1 MSGDQAA
8 PADPLVV
15 ALTALFQGFADDDLP
30 RLGAALDEHDREVVW
45 KLAAGLDVPSLATQ
59 LTATPASVRGD
70 VARLVGLLA
79 ELQSPRAAAGRP
91 GAIEPL
97 DGLAAEQ
104 RQARLA
110 KVDAIRAAG
119 GEPYP
124 VAEAGIRTARLA
136 ELAERHAGLEPGVE
150 TGIAESVVGRVF
162 LSRNQGKLIFLTIR
176 DGGGAIQ
183 LFVSKAE
190 VGEEAFAAIGE
201 LDLGDWVG
209 ATGEVMTTRRGE
221 LSIKVRTLTLLAKAI
236 RPWPDKWHGLA
247 DVDTRFRQRY
257 VDLAVNEEARRV
269 FDVRFATVDAVRRIL
284 RERSFVEVETPV
296 LQPVAGGATARPF
309 TTHHHA
315 LDMTLYLR
323 IALELPLK
331 RLLVGGLERVFE
343 IGRVF
348 RNEGISTRHNPEF
361 TMLEAYQAFTDYHGM
376 MDLTE
381 ALVAGA
387 AEAVLGTTTVTV
399 EGRELS
405 LAPPFRRATM
415 VELIEEHAGVRVH
428 PSRPLEELRRVCDDL
443 GVPYDAAYG
452 PGKLVLEIYE
462 KTTEAH
468 IVEPTFVCDYPLEV
482 SPLARRHRDD
492 PLLTERFE
500 LLINGRELAN
510 AFTELNDPIDQ
521 AARFEEQARLKAAG
535 DVEAND
541 VDEDYVRALEYGLPP
556 CGGMGM
562 GIDRLAMLLAGVGSI
577 REVLLFPHLRP
588 EV

>member
-1 MSGDQAA
+1 MSDEA
-8 PADPLVV
+8 PESEPLVA
-15 ALTALFQGFADDDLP
+15 ALIALFQGFGDDDLP
-30 RLGAALDEHDREVVW
+30 RLRAALDERDREIVW
-45 KLAAGLDVPSLATQ
+45 KLGMGVDIPTLAAQLGADPPSL
-59 LTATPASVRGD
+59 RMD
-70 VARLVGLLA
+70 VARLVGALA
-79 ELQSPRAAAGRP
+79 GLQGRAASDSPPRA
-91 GAIEPL
+91 GAIEAL

-104 RQARLA
+104 RESRLA
-110 KVDAIRAAG
+110 KVAAIRAAG

-124 VAEAGIRTARLA
+124 VAGERTATLA
-136 ELAERHAGLEPGVE
+136 ELAERHAGLEPGIE
-150 TGIAESVVGRVF
+150 TGLVESVVGRI
-162 LSRNQGKLIFLTIR
+162 LLLRDQGKLIFATIR
-176 DGGGAIQ
+176 DGDGAIQ
-183 LFVSKAE
+183 LFVSRA
-190 VGEEAFAAIGE
+190 VLGDEAFAAFRD
-201 LDLGDWVG
+201 LDLGDWVA

-221 LSIKVRTLTLLAKAI
+221 LSIKVASATLLAKAI

-257 VDLAVNEEARRV
+257 VDLAVNEDARRV
-269 FDVRFATVDAVRRIL
+269 FDVRFAMIDALRRIL
-284 RERSFVEVETPV
+284 RERRFVEVETPV
-296 LQPVAGGATARPF
+296 LQPLAGGATARPF
-309 TTHHHA
+309 ETYHHA
-315 LDMTLYLR
+315 LDMPLYLR

-387 AEAVLGTTTVTV
+387 AQAVLGTTTVTV
-399 EGRELS
+399 DERTIS
-405 LAPPFRRATM
+405 LAAPFRRAPM
-415 VELIEEHAGVRVH
+415 LDLIEEHAGVRVH
-428 PSRPLEELRRVCDDL
+428 PGMDVAELRRICDDL
-443 GVPYDAAYG
+443 GVPHEPQYG

-462 KTTEAH
+462 KTTEH
-468 IVEPTFVCDYPLEV
+468 RIVEPTFVCDYPLEV

-500 LLINGRELAN
+500 LLVNGRELAN
-510 AFTELNDPIDQ
+510 AFTELNDPVDQ
-521 AARFEEQARLKAAG
+521 LARFEEQARLKAAG
-535 DVEAND
+535 DDEAND

-556 CGGMGM
+556 SGGL
-562 GIDRLAMLLAGVGSI
+562 GIGVDRLAMLLAGVGSI